1 MRQRDRVLN
10 YIKENGSITSL
21 EAFMELG
28 CTRLS
33 AEVYRLRND
42 GYDFDRTFVTRKN
55 RWNEKVSFVKYTL
68 KEDKDG
74 NAV

>member
-21 EAFMELG
+21 EAFVELG

-33 AEVYRLRND
+33 GEIHRLKMD
-42 GYDFDRTFVTRKN
+42 GYEFDREFVTRKN
-55 RWNEKVSFVKYTL
+55 RWNEKVSFAKYTL
-68 KEDKDG
+68 KGEREEK
-74 NAV
+74 